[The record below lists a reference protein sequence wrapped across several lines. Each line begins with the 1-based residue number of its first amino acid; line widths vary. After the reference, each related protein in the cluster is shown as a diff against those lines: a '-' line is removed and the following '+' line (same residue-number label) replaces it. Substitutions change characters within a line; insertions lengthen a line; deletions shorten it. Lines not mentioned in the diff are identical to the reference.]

1 MSKLFSFHSPCTI
14 FAKDMK
20 QKEENREDVRRI
32 GWVVLVLATMLTL
45 PFIGMGHFYTRGEPR
60 EALVAMAMLDQGNFI
75 LPFFQGEFAFKP
87 PMLHWLVALFSMP
100 QGYVSEMTARLPS
113 ALAYIAM
120 CYGFFVFFSR
130 RYHVGKVLIAT
141 MVLITSFEVHR
152 AAMTCRVDMVLTAF
166 MVGGFLFLYRWKERG
181 YRGMPWL
188 ASLMISGA
196 ILTKGPIGAILPCA
210 VMAVMMIVDGEKT
223 KPVLK
228 ALLKVALLSSVLP
241 LCWYAAAYH
250 VGGDRFLDLMME
262 ENFGRFLGKMSYE
275 SHENGP
281 FYYFPILLSGLLPW
295 SLLIVGSLFAV
306 RWREVGMTKFKAVW
320 SRFRSMDSV
329 MQFAVVASVL
339 IFVFYEIPKS
349 KRSVYLLPMY
359 PFLSLAIANLIVWLL
374 QEHRRIFKAYAVTI
388 VVVGVVFSV
397 ALIALHAVDLS
408 FLGDSR
414 SSRRLALQLGELQ
427 KMPMGVAYVLASLM
441 PVLVAVAIWMRRK
454 ALNLYLWL
462 AVGVWVACYMSLDG
476 VLNPA
481 LKNCVPDYYFAQKV
495 KVYQPDGR
503 IGFYRVGKEEPA
515 YAAVFYLDDKVMP
528 YSEVSAMPETG
539 YVMLR
544 EANKERFEE
553 EMSAYRCREVAR
565 TDNEFTSFKGNL
577 LLYKYDK
584 R

>member
-1 MSKLFSFHSPCTI
+1 
-14 FAKDMK
+14 MK
-20 QKEENREDVRRI
+20 VIK
-32 GWVVLVLATMLTL
+32 
-45 PFIGMGHFYTRGEPR
+45 
-60 EALVAMAMLDQGNFI
+60 
-75 LPFFQGEFAFKP
+75 
-87 PMLHWLVALFSMP
+87 
-100 QGYVSEMTARLPS
+100 
-113 ALAYIAM
+113 
-120 CYGFFVFFSR
+120 
-130 RYHVGKVLIAT
+130 
-141 MVLITSFEVHR
+141 
-152 AAMTCRVDMVLTAF
+152 
-166 MVGGFLFLYRWKERG
+166 
-181 YRGMPWL
+181 
-188 ASLMISGA
+188 
-196 ILTKGPIGAILPCA
+196 
-210 VMAVMMIVDGEKT
+210 
-223 KPVLK
+223 
-228 ALLKVALLSSVLP
+228 
-241 LCWYAAAYH
+241 
-250 VGGDRFLDLMME
+250 
-262 ENFGRFLGKMSYE
+262 
-275 SHENGP
+275 NGP

-306 RWREVGMTKFKAVW
+306 RWREVGMPKFKAVW

-374 QEHRRIFKAYAVTI
+374 QEHRRIFKVYAITI